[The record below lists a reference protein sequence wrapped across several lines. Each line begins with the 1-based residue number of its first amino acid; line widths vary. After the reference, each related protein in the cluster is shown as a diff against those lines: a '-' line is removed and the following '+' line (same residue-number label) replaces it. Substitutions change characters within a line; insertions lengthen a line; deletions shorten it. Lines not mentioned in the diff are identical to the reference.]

1 MKTISAAAFISS
13 SATLVATL
21 AITFSTPGLAADDH
35 AGHGA
40 MHAAAPASAAM
51 TDGLIKAVN
60 KAAGKVTIS
69 HGPLTNL
76 GMGAMT
82 MEFRVKNA
90 AWLEQIKAGD
100 KIRFVADDVNG
111 VFTVV
116 QFEKAK

>member
-1 MKTISAAAFISS
+1 MKTIAVAAFIG
-13 SATLVATL
+13 L
-21 AITFSTPGLAADDH
+21 AATFSVSGLAADDH

-40 MHAAAPASAAM
+40 MHAAAPANAAM
-51 TDGLIKAVN
+51 SDGLIKAVN
-60 KAAGKVTIS
+60 KAAGKLTIS

-82 MEFRVKNA
+82 MEFRVKDA

-100 KIRFVADDVNG
+100 KIRFVAEEANG

-116 QFEKAK
+116 KFEKAK

>member
-1 MKTISAAAFISS
+1 MKSITVAALTGFAFAFSSAAF
-13 SATLVATL
+13 
-21 AITFSTPGLAADDH
+21 AADDH

-40 MHAAAPASAAM
+40 MHAAAPANATHTTHAAM

-60 KAAGKVTIS
+60 KAAGKLTIS

-82 MEFRVKNA
+82 MEFRVKNP

-100 KIRFVADDVNG
+100 KIRFVADDANG

>member
-1 MKTISAAAFISS
+1 MKSITVAALTGFALAFSA
-13 SATLVATL
+13 
-21 AITFSTPGLAADDH
+21 PGLAADDH

-40 MHAAAPASAAM
+40 MHAASPASTAM
-51 TDGLIKAVN
+51 ADGLIKAVN